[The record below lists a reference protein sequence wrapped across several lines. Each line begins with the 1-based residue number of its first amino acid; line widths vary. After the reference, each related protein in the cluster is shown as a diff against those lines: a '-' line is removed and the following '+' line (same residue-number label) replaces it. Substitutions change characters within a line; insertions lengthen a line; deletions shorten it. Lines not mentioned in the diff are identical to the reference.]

1 MWIKTSDL
9 VFPPVSRVMGTDSW
23 STQGSG
29 WTRSKCLV
37 CDVFLGGM
45 VSSSSLFFGLRS
57 GLLDPGALVSI
68 GETRLAN
75 LAVLSEVAA
84 IRGSPSRVAEWVE
97 TIPVALPRAWLLQG
111 RRPTSRIA
119 VSATRHSCS
128 SVTVVH
134 FVENIVADA
143 LQLHG
148 AGAAASSR
156 AAGTPRSRRAV
167 PHSTGFQTMP
177 LSLVATVGPIGIR
190 VQDCTETWR
199 PTLKLLRL
207 LLAHW
212 IVGCLRA
219 AFLCPS
225 WSSWCVGH
233 AWHH

>member
-1 MWIKTSDL
+1 M
-9 VFPPVSRVMGTDSW
+9 
-23 STQGSG
+23 
-29 WTRSKCLV
+29 
-37 CDVFLGGM
+37 
-45 VSSSSLFFGLRS
+45 
-57 GLLDPGALVSI
+57 SI
-68 GETRLAN
+68 GETRLVN

-219 AFLCPS
+219 TFLWSS
-225 WSSWCVGH
+225 WSSLCVGH
-233 AWHH
+233 VGHH